1 MATTGLTDVMYAGN
15 VRELEYTI
23 TDEDNAGVPLD
34 ITNFRIKWAISALAA
49 DGSFSTTPTLSKDST
64 TGTPLI
70 TKPNPTGGVCLV
82 TLDPADTA
90 SLGGR
95 TFYLELE
102 VFDPSNKPVVVAT
115 GTLEIRRNIVN
126 P

>member
-15 VRELEYTI
+15 IRELEYTI
-23 TDEDNAGVPLD
+23 TDEDNAGVALN

-49 DGSFSTTPTLSKDST
+49 DGSFSTTPTLVKDSNV
-64 TGTPLI
+64 GTQI
-70 TKPNPTGGVCLV
+70 VKTNPTGGVCLV
-82 TLDPADTA
+82 TLEPADTA
-90 SLGGR
+90 ALGGR

-102 VFDPSNKPVVVAT
+102 VFDPSDKPVVVAT
-115 GTLEIRRNIVN
+115 GTLEVRRNIVN